1 VPNFYS
7 TFKEMSIISLFEK
20 GLWAGFAALGF
31 AILFNVPQRTL
42 LIIWALG
49 ALGGLTKFLLL
60 GFEVNIALSSLA
72 GASLIGVLSV
82 YAAHG
87 KQAPPLVFSIP
98 SVIPMVPGAFAYRMM
113 LGLMELAGT
122 TTNSDSYLKTL
133 AETTNNGLKA
143 LFILI
148 AISAGVAIPMLV
160 TRKDTFKRIKSSEEQ
175 E

>member
-1 VPNFYS
+1 M
-7 TFKEMSIISLFEK
+7 ELISFFAK
-20 GLWAGFAALGF
+20 GCWAGFAALGF

-42 LIIWALG
+42 LIIWGLG
-49 ALGGLTKFLLL
+49 ALGGLTKFFLL
-60 GFEVNIALSSLA
+60 GFGVNIVLSSLA

-82 YAAHG
+82 YAAHN

-122 TTNSDSYLKTL
+122 TTNSDNYLNTL

-148 AISAGVAIPMLV
+148 ALSAGVAIPMLV
-160 TRKDTFKRIKSSEEQ
+160 TRKDTFKRIKSSVEQ

>member
-1 VPNFYS
+1 
-7 TFKEMSIISLFEK
+7 MSIISLFEK

-42 LIIWALG
+42 LIIWGLG

-72 GASLIGVLSV
+72 GATLIGVLSV

-113 LGLMELAGT
+113 LGLMELAGS

-143 LFILI
+143 FFILI
-148 AISAGVAIPMLV
+148 ALSAGVAIPMLV